1 MTEIHLLLIQLL
13 IMFVLSSLSVLVALS
28 SCVYG
33 SPTFGS
39 SGHETRIVEKIA
51 SAPAGW
57 TKDESIQ
64 LDKDGLMMKLRIHL
78 VPQDMNKFHDLA
90 MNVRMPHE
98 KLAQANDI
106 RLRHL
111 DIPCMANISL
121 KKSSMPWSLPR
132 MLQENLSS
140 NG

>member
-1 MTEIHLLLIQLL
+1 MIDRTRDGDNPGRLPQVRDSGSGRVYRGVNFSRWRGILWLLQLFT
-13 IMFVLSSLSVLVALS
+13 MFVLGSLSVLVALS

-39 SGHETRIVEKIA
+39 SGHETKIVEKLA

-64 LDKDGLMMKLRIHL
+64 LDKDSLMMKLRIHL

-90 MNVRMPHE
+90 MNVRT
-98 KLAQANDI
+98 
-106 RLRHL
+106 
-111 DIPCMANISL
+111 
-121 KKSSMPWSLPR
+121 PR
-132 MLQENLSS
+132 GEIYVI
-140 NG
+140 